1 MIFKNLLLV
10 DNKLFLHK
18 FTITHKNNKISV
30 NTTTKFTSLTKIP
43 IYNKYTGLYYD
54 TILFPLEMII
64 YEYNIF
70 HPYIIHSTYNIKTEN
85 DFDFFYNLENFI
97 FTNYKL
103 KFYNFNN
110 LIYKKKKFTILLN
123 QIYSKDINYIFT
135 NQVSIHKYNQFTQ
148 NLWININIIKIY
160 ILFIL
165 INFPYLEIRNI
176 NELQKKYD
184 IPQYILILAYQIKK
198 LKYNIIF
205 NITDMLFLYNK
216 KINLVKRLNNY
227 NYLNY
232 NNICYNYSYLNFV
245 CSIIKHNLKTNKL
258 VSNNS
263 SNILFKMKLNKDI
276 IIKNYTKSQS
286 FNNYEI
292 LLNKKL
298 SFYEYFNVIPLTKN
312 MIYKKNSYY
321 IIKDDIISKIQV
333 IDIINDFI
341 IIDNNIKIL
350 FKDYIWYNIPTNTID
365 KAFVIFNTNINYD
378 FNDFILKYIIL
389 INNFSNHDNDLKY
402 TSKNFLYS
410 IDFLNILQNN
420 YFNLLISKNINSYE
434 ELNLLYTKLNIYKF
448 TKKLSETSKLKSYI
462 NILTYNFDSFSPK
475 NTIFEDSDISNN
487 SKGLE
492 KFEDSFTK
500 DLLLI
505 LNLQTIKILEYYLD
519 DHKLSNLILISDIIN
534 VNNNL
539 SDFNILKNNSFQD
552 EFFYYITKKYSHN
565 KNNIYSILLIL
576 FKIYSYPLK
585 PNRHEIDNVF
595 DYILF
600 FSLYNYKYIFNSS
613 KLIETTK
620 KNQYL
625 NNISIED
632 DNINP
637 TVTKLDSRAHDKVTS
652 STFYKV
658 DILKKYNKNKVFVI
672 NSARE
677 KDEGVS
683 YTRGNYNFDRLKKY
697 YSFEYLNFNINLI
710 LPDKFRNLYIN
721 ITKTLNQ
728 ILNNKYDLITY
739 NYKFY
744 NDYLHKT
751 IIKLFFIDTNKL
763 SVNYFKA
770 ITKSII
776 FNNFQTILS
785 TNLILIDI
793 GNKITWLNLP
803 KKLNYLKFYYNNPTI
818 IYYKN
823 NTKNGNIINKNLITD
838 KFDEKIK
845 KIIETPFIM
854 YKYLKKKNDFIK
866 WTNLIS
872 SSITNIYYIPI
883 NLFLEDIKH
892 IGIIFYFLFNLT
904 EQNINNKSYYNFIKF
919 CNKYI
924 NLILDSNKINIKFKE
939 VLPYLRITIN
949 INNLIKDILLF
960 KNLENKGI
968 EISLIKDNL
977 TLIKNTFLN
986 EKNSIQKND
995 KLILYNSPKLTTQ
1008 LLYEL
1013 LRSFVDIII
1022 QYPNTIICWQ
1032 KYRDKNSFKIIKLN
1046 NKIFVFIK
1054 QTNNCHN
1061 YLTKIIFYLIKY
1073 EKCNN
1078 FTIKL
1083 IDSFISSNRLIIEK

>member
-110 LIYKKKKFTILLN
+110 LIYEKKKFTILLN

-475 NTIFEDSDISNN
+475 NTIFEDFKSHC
-487 SKGLE
+487 
-492 KFEDSFTK
+492 DS
-500 DLLLI
+500 LLG
-505 LNLQTIKILEYYLD
+505 
-519 DHKLSNLILISDIIN
+519 KL
-534 VNNNL
+534 
-539 SDFNILKNNSFQD
+539 
-552 EFFYYITKKYSHN
+552 
-565 KNNIYSILLIL
+565 
-576 FKIYSYPLK
+576 
-585 PNRHEIDNVF
+585 
-595 DYILF
+595 
-600 FSLYNYKYIFNSS
+600 
-613 KLIETTK
+613 
-620 KNQYL
+620 
-625 NNISIED
+625 
-632 DNINP
+632 
-637 TVTKLDSRAHDKVTS
+637 
-652 STFYKV
+652 
-658 DILKKYNKNKVFVI
+658 
-672 NSARE
+672 
-677 KDEGVS
+677 
-683 YTRGNYNFDRLKKY
+683 
-697 YSFEYLNFNINLI
+697 
-710 LPDKFRNLYIN
+710 
-721 ITKTLNQ
+721 
-728 ILNNKYDLITY
+728 
-739 NYKFY
+739 
-744 NDYLHKT
+744 
-751 IIKLFFIDTNKL
+751 
-763 SVNYFKA
+763 
-770 ITKSII
+770 
-776 FNNFQTILS
+776 
-785 TNLILIDI
+785 
-793 GNKITWLNLP
+793 
-803 KKLNYLKFYYNNPTI
+803 
-818 IYYKN
+818 
-823 NTKNGNIINKNLITD
+823 
-838 KFDEKIK
+838 
-845 KIIETPFIM
+845 
-854 YKYLKKKNDFIK
+854 
-866 WTNLIS
+866 
-872 SSITNIYYIPI
+872 
-883 NLFLEDIKH
+883 
-892 IGIIFYFLFNLT
+892 
-904 EQNINNKSYYNFIKF
+904 
-919 CNKYI
+919 
-924 NLILDSNKINIKFKE
+924 
-939 VLPYLRITIN
+939 
-949 INNLIKDILLF
+949 
-960 KNLENKGI
+960 
-968 EISLIKDNL
+968 
-977 TLIKNTFLN
+977 
-986 EKNSIQKND
+986 
-995 KLILYNSPKLTTQ
+995 
-1008 LLYEL
+1008 
-1013 LRSFVDIII
+1013 
-1022 QYPNTIICWQ
+1022 
-1032 KYRDKNSFKIIKLN
+1032 
-1046 NKIFVFIK
+1046 
-1054 QTNNCHN
+1054 
-1061 YLTKIIFYLIKY
+1061 
-1073 EKCNN
+1073 
-1078 FTIKL
+1078 
-1083 IDSFISSNRLIIEK
+1083 